1 MRTRCSVR
9 NLFHESRCLRVWR
22 PRILLLFAGKWQL
35 PRRILPVI
43 GYHWLGMARY
53 FSQFAF
59 RRAIDSAR
67 RCCRGAALLMLAIAS
82 TSATAAAGEP
92 VAERSIQ
99 VSADAPA
106 RIQPLPTLREQAAE
120 RQEWLRLRLE
130 RVLPRLM
137 AEYGVRMWVL
147 SMREYAE
154 DPVFFSIASPTTY
167 AARRRSIY
175 VFTRQ
180 QDGSVERLALGGTSQ
195 GGLFHAYRS
204 TRPAPTRPT
213 AELVGDEQWQL
224 LRELIEERG
233 PENIVLNIDA
243 DWAFADGLHAGER
256 EALEAALGPELLGRV
271 RREPRLALNYI
282 ALRIPE
288 MLPRYRKIQESVHAM
303 IAEAF
308 SNTVI
313 TPGETTV
320 EDVEWWLLERLQGLG
335 YTTWFQP
342 NVDVQRAGTVPAN
355 GAVTIERGDLL
366 WTDFGVVALNL
377 HTDTQHLGYVLREGE
392 LEAPEGLRRCLAS
405 SNRLQDILLEHMEP
419 GLTGNAILA
428 NTLARMRGEGIDG
441 TVYTHPIGDHGH
453 GAGPLIGRWDGQEG
467 VPVRGEAVL
476 LPSTWHSIELQASMP
491 IPEWDGKPASCRQE
505 EEAYL
510 DADGARH
517 WAFRRQSRFHLVR

>member
-1 MRTRCSVR
+1 MLV
-9 NLFHESRCLRVWR
+9 
-22 PRILLLFAGKWQL
+22 
-35 PRRILPVI
+35 
-43 GYHWLGMARY
+43 
-53 FSQFAF
+53 
-59 RRAIDSAR
+59 
-67 RCCRGAALLMLAIAS
+67 LAIAAL
-82 TSATAAAGEP
+82 ATGDLIADEPGYVAAN
-92 VAERSIQ
+92 
-99 VSADAPA
+99 APA
-106 RIQPLPTLREQAAE
+106 RIHPLPTLREQAAE
-120 RQEWLRLRLE
+120 RQHWLRLRLE

-137 AEYGVRMWVL
+137 AEYGVRMWIL

-154 DPVFFSIASPTTY
+154 DPVFFSITSPTTY

-180 QDGSVERLALGGTSQ
+180 EDGSVERLALGGTSQ
-195 GGLFHAYRS
+195 GGLFQAYRS

-224 LRELIEERG
+224 LRELIEERD
-233 PENIVLNIDA
+233 PENIVLNIDTE
-243 DWAFADGLHAGER
+243 WAFSDGLHAGER
-256 EALEAALGPELLGRV
+256 EALEAALGAGLLRRV
-271 RREPRLALNYI
+271 RREPRLAMNYI

-288 MLPRYRKIQESVHAM
+288 MMPRYRKIQETVHAI

-308 SNTVI
+308 SNAVI
-313 TPGETTV
+313 WPGETTV
-320 EDVEWWLLERLQGLG
+320 EDVEWWMLERLRGLG

-342 NVDVQRAGTVPAN
+342 NVDVQRAGEVPEN

-392 LEAPEGLRRCLAS
+392 PEVPEGLGLCLAN

-428 NTLARMRGEGIDG
+428 NTLARMRDAGIDG

-476 LPSTWHSIELQASMP
+476 LPSTWHSIELQTTLP
-491 IPEWDGKPASCRQE
+491 IPEWGGKLASCRQE

-510 DADGARH
+510 DGEGARH
-517 WAFRRQSRFHLVR
+517 WVFRRQSRFHVVR